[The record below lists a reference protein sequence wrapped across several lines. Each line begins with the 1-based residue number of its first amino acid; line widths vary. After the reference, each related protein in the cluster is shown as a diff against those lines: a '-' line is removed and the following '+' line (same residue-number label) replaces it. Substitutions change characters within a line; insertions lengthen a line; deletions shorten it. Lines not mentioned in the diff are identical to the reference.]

1 MKREMMT
8 TKQWAPS
15 VVGILIVVD
24 AGAPIREPQRC
35 SVGEIVEEPGCAG
48 DSEPINVE
56 IDWTE

>member
-1 MKREMMT
+1 MMT